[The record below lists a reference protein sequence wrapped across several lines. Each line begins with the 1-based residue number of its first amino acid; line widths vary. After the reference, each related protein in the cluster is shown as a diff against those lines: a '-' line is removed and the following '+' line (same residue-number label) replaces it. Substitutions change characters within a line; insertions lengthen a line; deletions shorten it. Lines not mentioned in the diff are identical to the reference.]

1 MYELHVNNV
10 QYSQVL
16 STEDL
21 PGAYKFLSRHFINKK
36 QYDDAAK
43 YAQKC
48 CDYAEVRRAS
58 IWTVSAQSTLVLASQ
73 TLYKIIF
80 LSLSVWLASLRHLL
94 CDLAFEI

>member
-1 MYELHVNNV
+1 MKYNIVINCSGFLKNV
-10 QYSQVL
+10 HYLQVL

-48 CDYAEVRRAS
+48 CEYAEVRRAS
-58 IWTVSAQSTLVLASQ
+58 IWVVSACFTGSS
-73 TLYKIIF
+73 
-80 LSLSVWLASLRHLL
+80 
-94 CDLAFEI
+94 